1 MDASKRIGKMMLQ
14 MLTIVLIFAMLSMLY
29 TLYRGHNTGADIA
42 FTPEQ
47 ISFLDPDGEEIVIS
61 YGEIVSI
68 ELLETPDYGE
78 PTDGKIDNNT
88 RVGAWRSEQLGDYI
102 THTST
107 AIENCLFIKTQG
119 ASYAVNY
126 ENNETTAQLL
136 EEIQKY
142 L

>member
-1 MDASKRIGKMMLQ
+1 MDTSKRLGKMILQ
-14 MLTIVLIFAMLSMLY
+14 MLTIVVIFAMLSMLY
-29 TLYRGHNTGADIA
+29 TLYRGRNTAADIA

-47 ISFLDPDGEEIVIS
+47 ISFLDPDGAEIVIP

-68 ELLETPDYGE
+68 KLLEAPDYGE
-78 PTDGKIDNNT
+78 ATEGKVDNGT
-88 RVGAWRSEQLGDYI
+88 RVGAWHSEQLGDYV

-107 AIENCLFIKTQG
+107 AIENCLFIQTAG
-119 ASYAVNY
+119 GNYAVNY
-126 ENNETTAQLL
+126 ENNTTTAQLL